1 MLKKALVI
9 GINNY
14 SSHPL
19 TGAVN
24 DAQVISK
31 LLQVNANDTTNFEV
45 TTLYDVGSKSELL
58 SKISN
63 FFDVSADMA
72 ILYFAGHGY
81 VNELGGFLVTPDH
94 KRYDE
99 GVDMSYIL
107 GLAND
112 SDIRS
117 KVIIL
122 DCCKSGSFGNP
133 PKTGSITPINTGT
146 TILTSSREDEPSKE
160 INGHGVFTNLL
171 IEGLKGGAADV
182 RGQISPGGLYA
193 YIDQALGVHEQRP
206 VFKTNV
212 TEFVELRTVIPQ
224 VPLSTLRKLTEYF
237 HSPADSLQLDPSF
250 EDTNSDDVEHDVI
263 EPYAIQENVTI
274 FKNLQK
280 LEGVGL
286 VVPVGEE
293 HMYFAAMRSKTCK
306 LTSLGHH
313 YWRLVRESRI

>member
-14 SSHPL
+14 PSHPL
-19 TGAVN
+19 KGAVN
-24 DAQVISK
+24 DARIISE
-31 LLQVNANDTTNFEV
+31 LLQVNGNDTTNFEV

-58 SKISN
+58 ARISN
-63 FFDVSADMA
+63 FFDVSADMGL
-72 ILYFAGHGY
+72 LYFAGHGY
-81 VNELGGFLVTPDH
+81 VNELGGFLVTSDH

-99 GVDMSYIL
+99 GVDMNYIL

-112 SDIRS
+112 SDIRN

-122 DCCKSGSFGNP
+122 DCCKSGSFG
-133 PKTGSITPINTGT
+133 NTGT

-193 YIDQALGVHEQRP
+193 YIDQALGAHEQRP

-212 TEFVELRTVIPQ
+212 TEFVELRSVMPQ

-237 HSPADSLQLDPSF
+237 HSPSDSFQLDPSF
-250 EDTNSDDVEHDVI
+250 EDTNSNDVEHEII
-263 EPYAIQENVTI
+263 EPYANPENVAT

-286 VVPVGEE
+286 IVPVGEE
-293 HMYFAAMRSKTCK
+293 HMYFAAMRSKTCE